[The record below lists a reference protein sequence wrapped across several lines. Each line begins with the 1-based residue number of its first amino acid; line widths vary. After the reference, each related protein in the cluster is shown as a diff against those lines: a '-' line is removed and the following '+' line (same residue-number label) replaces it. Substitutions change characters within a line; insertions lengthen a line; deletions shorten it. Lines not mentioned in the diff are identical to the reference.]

1 MIEPSRWS
9 ALELQLLA
17 RTSFSCEDYYNDIVM
32 KGAMA
37 PADASTT
44 PGFVIVAATSVLL
57 AAFVVPQLPIGTTW
71 KNILGLVM
79 LSGPL
84 LSVGLELLAPGLAAS
99 IISAVGRSAASPPTS
114 PASSSSSPLGS
125 ISQERER
132 VAYHEAGHFLAGY
145 LCGVPILEYS
155 LPEDGGGISRESLV
169 NTFDKHYPIALYIAS
184 GVTML
189 YYHNQVVTVVDYP
202 HSRGMRA
209 PRCWPVCLRWPR
221 Y

>member
-32 KGAMA
+32 KGAMP

-44 PGFVIVAATSVLL
+44 QGFVIVAATSVLL
-57 AAFVVPQLPIGTTW
+57 AAFVVPQLPISTTW

-99 IISAVGRSAASPPTS
+99 IISAVGRSAASPPSS
-114 PASSSSSPLGS
+114 PQSSSSSSSSPLGS
-125 ISQERER
+125 VSQERER

-189 YYHNQVVTVVDYP
+189 YYHN
-202 HSRGMRA
+202 
-209 PRCWPVCLRWPR
+209 
-221 Y
+221 

>member
-114 PASSSSSPLGS
+114 PASSSSSP
-125 ISQERER
+125 SQERER

-189 YYHNQVVTVVDYP
+189 Y
-202 HSRGMRA
+202 
-209 PRCWPVCLRWPR
+209 
-221 Y
+221 